1 MPNIMDDFPSKYL
14 KASDVEDHPTVTI
27 SRVTREEVG
36 MDKEMKPILFVEEYD
51 KGIVLNKTNAN
62 NISKLY
68 GSESDDWP
76 GKKVVLGTAW
86 VDFQGSSVN
95 SIRVW
100 PPKRETGQKQPQ
112 AATKMGGVNA
122 PVQRQV
128 TQRSTTPVADEL
140 DRGQRPFAPPADDDG
155 EIPFAPEFR

>member
-100 PPKRETGQKQPQ
+100 PPKREASQKH
-112 AATKMGGVNA
+112 A
-122 PVQRQV
+122 PIQRQV
-128 TQRSTTPVADEL
+128 TQSAS
-140 DRGQRPFAPPADDDG
+140 QRPFAPPAADDDG
-155 EIPFAPEFR
+155 EIPFAPEFRG